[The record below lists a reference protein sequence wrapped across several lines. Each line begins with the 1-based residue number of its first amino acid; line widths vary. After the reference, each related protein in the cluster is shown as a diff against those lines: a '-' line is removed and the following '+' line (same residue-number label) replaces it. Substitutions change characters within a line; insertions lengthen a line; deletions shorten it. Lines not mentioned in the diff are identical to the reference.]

1 MSTTTGGG
9 RREDE
14 LREALRGRA
23 DAAEPAIDVDAIAA
37 RGARIRRAR
46 RQGVVAVAAGVFAV
60 AALGGVVWAT
70 LPGSGG
76 DTIAA
81 SAPDERADEESADA
95 SDAAGAAESADGG
108 GQFSADELAADRACA
123 GDAVGRTTDLAVA
136 SDFGEVLDAEAPM
149 ANGRIDVRNDAATPV
164 AGEAELRVELLA
176 ADGTLLA
183 AGVASTVPLD
193 LGPGDAVSFDVT
205 TVPVPCVNAPLSDA
219 TAIRSAVI
227 VQLADGS
234 AVVAAEGAA
243 APVRVD

>member
-23 DAAEPAIDVDAIAA
+23 DAAEPALDVDAIAA

-81 SAPDERADEESADA
+81 SAPDERAEEESAD
-95 SDAAGAAESADGG
+95 DAAGSGLADGDAAAVEEAAG
-108 GQFSADELAADRACA
+108 ACAVDSAAPAPGLVVTSALPDVLAADAPVA
-123 GDAVGRTTDLAVA
+123 GRV
-136 SDFGEVLDAEAPM
+136 E
-149 ANGRIDVRNDAATPV
+149 VRNDSDEAL
-164 AGEAELRVELLA
+164 AGAVDLRVELLA
-176 ADGTLLA
+176 RDGTLLA
-183 AGVASTVPLD
+183 AGDGGTVRIDLAAGASAEFDLVA
-193 LGPGDAVSFDVT
+193 A
-205 TVPVPCVNAPLSDA
+205 PVPCGDGPITAAAAVRAVATVQPDDGSEPL
-219 TAIRSAVI
+219 R
-227 VQLADGS
+227 ADG
-234 AVVAAEGAA
+234 AAE
-243 APVRVD
+243 PVRVD